1 MSVYKDIIDW
11 STDKPQFFK
20 DAIRRLLLAND
31 LTHTDISELTLIL
44 KKEIGFT
51 GISETAIAPTES
63 DISSASLPTRVFAKL
78 VSIKNPI
85 NINALYDKAE
95 IEFSQDGL
103 TVIYGSNGSGK
114 SSYSRILKKVCWSR
128 QKQLELNPNVYRNN
142 TTEQTFEINYALN
155 GSSSSFNWVS
165 DQEASEELNSV
176 YVFDSKCA
184 DIYLNSENPTE
195 YKPIGTDL
203 LEKLIVACKTIES
216 KINNEIAH
224 LTIQKPELDSS
235 KFSESKWFSW
245 YNEIEKKKKEEIE
258 TSIQFTV
265 ENAARK
271 KELQEILKQ
280 SNPTEDN
287 KVLTQ
292 KIIRFNTVTNSIQ
305 AIEKLFSAEGIEKL
319 KTLKGEFNTKKQAY
333 KQAQELQKGN
343 DPLDGV
349 GTEAWK
355 SLWDA
360 AREFATKEIH
370 PTIEEFPS
378 GKSQE
383 NCVLCQQPLLEDG
396 KNRML
401 RFSAFVADKTSKE
414 FSDISEKINSQ
425 IEVIE
430 SSKLEIT
437 DTYKEIFNEFN
448 DFETRLNE
456 FQNLIILVKKQV
468 LDYIKNLDKDEPS
481 TFLTDDLSKS
491 LVDYVATLTTKVE
504 KNKEL
509 ITNRSK
515 YITELLD
522 LEALEFLNV
531 KKDIILKYF
540 DEFHLKYW
548 LNQCIQKTKTTSISK
563 KIGNIL
569 ESDSITLQHQEFV
582 NHLTE
587 LNPSLA
593 NKIHIKKTKTA
604 NGETFQKCS
613 FSEVNESIPNV
624 LSEGE
629 QKVVSL
635 ANFLSDCT
643 IDNAKNSIVFDDP
656 VTSLDQDYR
665 EAIAEKIVSLSSE
678 RQVIVFTHDLYFVR
692 LLLDTHKAV
701 IQSPCAIVGLKVSR
715 GISGIVSDEIPYLAK
730 NVQER
735 VDTVKSDLRD
745 IRNCDVSET
754 DKIDRLLDSSRQRM
768 RKLLEKSIEDILI
781 NRTIVRFSKNI
792 SAKRGNLASLIVVEK
807 NDTDF
812 LLGLFGKYS
821 VTEHDGSV
829 ETIPLQPDEAII
841 SQDLSDFCTWRDGFV
856 NRVKAYKAA
865 HNYS

>member
-1 MSVYKDIIDW
+1 MSVYKDIIEW

-31 LTHTDISELTLIL
+31 LTEMDISELTLIL

-51 GISETAIAPTES
+51 GISETAIPPTES
-63 DISSASLPTRVFAKL
+63 DISSASLPTRDFAKL

-128 QKQLELNPNVYRNN
+128 QKQIELKPNVYTND
-142 TTEQTFEINYALN
+142 TTEQKFKINYTLN
-155 GSSSSFNWVS
+155 GSLSSFNWVS
-165 DQEASEELNSV
+165 GQEASEELNSI

-203 LEKLIVACKTIES
+203 LEKLIVVCKTIET
-216 KINNEIAH
+216 KIDSEIAL

-258 TSIQFTV
+258 SSIQFTA

-280 SNPTEDN
+280 SNPADEN

-292 KIIRFNTVTNSIQ
+292 KIIRFNTVINSIQ
-305 AIEKLFSAEGIEKL
+305 AIEKLFSAESIEKL

-355 SLWDA
+355 TLWGA
-360 AREFATKEIH
+360 AREFATTVIH
-370 PTIEEFPS
+370 PTIKEFPS

-414 FSDISEKINSQ
+414 FSDVSEKINSK
-425 IEVIE
+425 IELIE

-437 DTYKEIFNEFN
+437 DTYKEIFNEFI
-448 DFETRLNE
+448 DFENSLNE
-456 FQNLIILVKKQV
+456 FQNLIVIVKKQV
-468 LDYIKNLDKDEPS
+468 LAYIKNLVMDEPS
-481 TFLTDDLSKS
+481 TLINDNLSKS
-491 LVDYVATLTTKVE
+491 LAAYVATLTTKVE

-509 ITNRSK
+509 LTNRSK

-548 LNQCIQKTKTTSISK
+548 LNKCIQKTKTTSISK
-563 KIGNIL
+563 KIGSIL

-678 RQVIVFTHDLYFVR
+678 RQIIVFTHDLYFVR

-701 IQSPCAIVGLKVSR
+701 IQSPCAIVGLKESR
-715 GISGIVSDEIPYLAK
+715 GIAGIVSDEIPYLAK

-754 DKIDRLLDSSRQRM
+754 DKIDRLLYSSRQRM

-829 ETIPLQPDEAII
+829 ETIPLQPDEEII
-841 SQDLSDFCTWRDGFV
+841 SQDLSDFCIWKDGFV